1 MKQNNYISG
10 TLRRYNPDSQKEY
23 SYFLPNLLPKSYSPV
38 DPKLNRLLEEA
49 THSLGELNAYARF
62 VPDIDYFIRMHETKE
77 ATASSKIEG
86 TKTNMDEALMKESDI
101 SPERRDDW
109 HEVQNYISAM
119 KFAIDKLDELPL
131 VSRLLNDT
139 HGILLSG
146 VRGAGKQPGTIRVSQ
161 NWIGGATLRDA
172 RFIPPHDMHLSELLS
187 DLEKYLNQDNQTT
200 PLLIK
205 AAFAHYQFESIHPY
219 LDGNGRLGRLL
230 IILYLIQRSML
241 DKPILYLSQF
251 FEEHRQ
257 DYYDA
262 LTGVRR
268 SNDIEQWL
276 RFFLVGVNE
285 TAKKAVATLQ
295 AIMQLRQET
304 SQQILQ
310 LGKRAENAD
319 KLITHLYQNPII
331 SVAAAADVLNITPQ
345 SANTLVGELERLG
358 ILKEITGFERNRLFR
373 FEDYVKLFE
382 IAKEEDAPASDD
394 GDKKEDDKS
403 EPVEGEVVDEK
414 SEDKK

>member
-1 MKQNNYISG
+1 MKQIIYISG
-10 TLRRYNPDSQKEY
+10 TIRRYNPDSKTEY
-23 SYFLPNLLPKSYSPV
+23 SYFLPNFLPKSYSPT

-109 HEVQNYISAM
+109 REVQNYIRAM
-119 KFAIDKLDELPL
+119 KFAVGKLDELPL
-131 VSRLLNDT
+131 VTRLLNDT

-146 VRGAGKQPGTIRVSQ
+146 VRGAGKQPGTIRSSQ

-172 RFIPPHDMHLSELLS
+172 RFIPPHDMHLPELLS
-187 DLEKYLNQDNQTT
+187 DLEKYLNQDNLTT

-230 IILYLIQRSML
+230 IILYLIQRNML

-251 FEEHRQ
+251 FEENRQ
-257 DYYDA
+257 EYYDA

-268 SNDIEQWL
+268 NNDIEHWL

-285 TAKKAVATLQ
+285 TAKKAASTLQ
-295 AIMQLRQET
+295 AIMQLRSDT
-304 SQQILQ
+304 SRQILQ
-310 LGKRAENAD
+310 LGKRAENASR
-319 KLITHLYQNPII
+319 LVTHLYQNPIV
-331 SVAAAADVLNITPQ
+331 SVAGAAEVLGVTPQ

-358 ILKEITGFERNRLFR
+358 ILQEITGFERNRLFR
-373 FEDYVKLFE
+373 YEAYVKLYDKDE
-382 IAKEEDAPASDD
+382 PA
-394 GDKKEDDKS
+394 ER
-403 EPVEGEVVDEK
+403 
-414 SEDKK
+414 